1 VRALRRRAVRHENF
15 IESKGENM
23 SIARFTTAFALGL
36 LAVQLASGAAVA
48 CDNPGKTHKLS
59 FKVTDDGCVAKVKK
73 DADDADAETI
83 NVCEK
88 DVVEWKVTGKAKS
101 IVFDGNS
108 PFDWADSRFK
118 DRKIEGT
125 VKSGT
130 AGEEFK
136 YSVKVD
142 GLACVHDPK
151 IIVDH

>member
-1 VRALRRRAVRHENF
+1 
-15 IESKGENM
+15 M
-23 SIARFTTAFALGL
+23 SIVRLTTACAFGL

-48 CDNPGKTHKLS
+48 CDDPGKTHKLS
-59 FKVTDDGCVAKVKK
+59 FKVADDGCVTKVNK

-83 NVCEK
+83 NVCET

-101 IVFDGNS
+101 IVFDGKS
-108 PFDWADSRFK
+108 PFEWADSNFK
-118 DRKIEGT
+118 DRKIEGK
-125 VKSGT
+125 VRSGT

-151 IIVDH
+151 IIVDR